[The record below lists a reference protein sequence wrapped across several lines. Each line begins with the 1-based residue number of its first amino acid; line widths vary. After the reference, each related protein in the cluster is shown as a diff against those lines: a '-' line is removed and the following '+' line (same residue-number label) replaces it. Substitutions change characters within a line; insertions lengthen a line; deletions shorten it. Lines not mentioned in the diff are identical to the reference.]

1 MGEDLVDYGIPEYP
15 LKELLCFQS
24 KDNKVSLDMWKNN
37 YISSYTDIVRN
48 VCFYIME
55 TWPITGVG
63 GNDYITEKT
72 LKSILFSKVKSF
84 PILDVSTKI
93 NELMKKDGFWFL
105 NDEFDSTRDTF
116 IYLKKLKNKHKVY
129 KLVYD
134 DLIDT
139 YGEKLKNNSNTLDK
153 LLSKHRKHDYLQTFI
168 RKL

>member
-84 PILDVSTKI
+84 VKVPSLSSGKVLLKV
-93 NELMKKDGFWFL
+93 GFWFL

-116 IYLKKLKNKHKVY
+116 IYLKKLKNK
-129 KLVYD
+129 
-134 DLIDT
+134 LIF
-139 YGEKLKNNSNTLDK
+139 ENLTLM
-153 LLSKHRKHDYLQTFI
+153 I
-168 RKL
+168 